1 MPRCR
6 RKHQSWEPYT
16 TSSTDWLERESPD
29 STMPANRI
37 QAGPFPAGPFP
48 GAPFPDDAWWRA
60 RRTYSATD
68 IPKARASR
76 LARSYSRSSRLI
88 CVRIMSSPDVSHD
101 TQGLPSGSPGCP
113 RSSARQWN
121 RPGQTAQERDESTPE
136 NQLVS
141 ILKMRKKET
150 TQIRLSPENG
160 RGQPDLR
167 SVVFFSHCLFV
178 NTPSI
183 SD

>member
-76 LARSYSRSSRLI
+76 LARSYSRFSRLI
-88 CVRIMSSPDVSHD
+88 CVRIMLSPEVSHD
-101 TQGLPSGSPGCP
+101 NTGSAFGVSRMSAKFGPPVESSGTNG
-113 RSSARQWN
+113 ARARRIHAGKSTCLYSEN
-121 RPGQTAQERDESTPE
+121 AEKRDYAD
-136 NQLVS
+136 QAV
-141 ILKMRKKET
+141 
-150 TQIRLSPENG
+150 
-160 RGQPDLR
+160 
-167 SVVFFSHCLFV
+167 
-178 NTPSI
+178 
-183 SD
+183 